1 MRYLVWIWR
10 NTKGIRWN
18 TVVRIVAGTVRV
30 LLGLLMVWLCKQF
43 IDTTIRTG
51 STRDIIGM
59 IVLLVLTVL
68 GGILLRQV
76 YYYMTI
82 SANTLQSNN
91 TRLRLFCLLFNRELY
106 QEQDLHSG
114 DVTSRMTKDIEV
126 VSNATTST
134 IPDLIITGF
143 QVIGAFLL
151 LYSMDKNLAWVILL
165 LTPIVIAFG
174 KLISNKLRQM
184 TSDIRKDESRIQMQI
199 QEGMELNALLRALNS
214 EEWITDRLDSLQQK
228 LKGNVMRRAR
238 FTVFMR
244 ITFGAAFGLGYL
256 LAFIWGG
263 LQLRSGAITF
273 GVMTSFLQLVGQIQQ
288 PILSLL
294 NTITTL
300 IHTTASIDRLEE
312 LESETTVSSVPK
324 GMLYPSDDKDAHTIP
339 ISVEAK
345 DVCFHYAAGDRMVI
359 DHFTHSFP
367 PGSKTALMGP
377 TGIGKTTLFRL
388 MLALIRPDSGC
399 LSIYI
404 NKVEEPVNE
413 STRKHF
419 VYVPQGNTL
428 MSGSIRFNLLLAN
441 PDATD
446 EQLKEVLQTAVA
458 EFVFDLPDG
467 LDTELGERGGG
478 LSEGQAQRI
487 AIARGLLRPGNILLL
502 DEISASLDE
511 QTEQL
516 LYSRLFEKYP
526 QKTMIFITHRPSVSE
541 LCDDVIHIK

>member
-1 MRYLVWIWR
+1 MKYIAWIWH
-10 NTKGIRWN
+10 NTRGIRGN
-18 TVVRIVAGTVRV
+18 SAVRIVAGIVRV
-30 LLGLLMVWLCKQF
+30 LLGLLMVWLCKSF
-43 IDTTIRTG
+43 IDVTIRTG
-51 STRDIIGM
+51 SSQDIIVM
-59 IVLLVLTVL
+59 IILLILTVL
-68 GGILLRQV
+68 GGILLRQA

-82 SANTLQSNN
+82 SANTIQSNN
-91 TRLRLFCLLFNRELY
+91 IRIHLFSLLFNRELF

-114 DVTSRMTKDIEV
+114 DVASRMTKDIEV

-143 QVIGAFLL
+143 QLVGAFLL

-165 LTPIVIAFG
+165 LTPIAIAFG
-174 KLISNKLRQM
+174 KLISNRLRKM
-184 TSDIRKDESRIQMQI
+184 TLDIRKDESRIQMQI
-199 QEGMELNALLRALNS
+199 QEGMELNAILRALNS
-214 EEWITDRLDSLQQK
+214 EDWITDRLDSLQQK
-228 LKGNVMRRAR
+228 LKGNMMRRAR

-244 ITFGAAFGLGYL
+244 ITFGIAFGLGYM

-294 NTITTL
+294 NTLTSL

-312 LESETTVSSVPK
+312 LESETTSPIDSFSS
-324 GMLYPSDDKDAHTIP
+324 SDDKDTFLSPAG
-339 ISVEAK
+339 VEAK
-345 DVCFHYAAGDRMVI
+345 DVCFHYATGDRMVI
-359 DHFTHSFP
+359 NHFTHSFL

-377 TGIGKTTLFRL
+377 TGIGKTTLFRM

-399 LSIYI
+399 ISIYI
-404 NKVEEPVNE
+404 NKVEEHVSEN
-413 STRKHF
+413 TRKYF

-441 PDATD
+441 PNATD

-467 LDTELGERGGG
+467 LDTDLGERGGG

-516 LYSRLFEKYP
+516 LYTRLFKKYP
-526 QKTMIFITHRPSVSE
+526 HKTMIFITHRSSVSE

>member
-1 MRYLVWIWR
+1 
-10 NTKGIRWN
+10 
-18 TVVRIVAGTVRV
+18 
-30 LLGLLMVWLCKQF
+30 MVWLCKHF
-43 IDTTIRTG
+43 IDVTIRTG
-51 STRDIIGM
+51 STRDIIIM

-68 GGILLRQV
+68 GGILLRQA

-82 SANTLQSNN
+82 SANTIQSNII
-91 TRLRLFCLLFNRELY
+91 RLHLFSQLFNRELY
-106 QEQDLHSG
+106 QEQELHSG
-114 DVTSRMTKDIEV
+114 DVTSRMVKDIEV

-143 QVIGAFLL
+143 QLIGAFLL
-151 LYSMDKNLAWVILL
+151 MYSMDKNLAWVLLL
-165 LTPIVIAFG
+165 LTPIAIASG
-174 KLISNKLRQM
+174 KLISNKLRKM
-184 TSDIRKDESRIQMQI
+184 TLDIRKDESRIQMQI
-199 QEGMELNALLRALNS
+199 QEGMELNAILRALNS
-214 EEWITDRLDSLQQK
+214 EEWITDRLDSLQQR
-228 LKGNVMRRAR
+228 LKGNMMRRAR

-263 LQLRSGAITF
+263 LQLRSGVITF

-294 NTITTL
+294 NTVTTL

-312 LESETTVSSVPK
+312 LESEATSSQNT
-324 GMLYPSDDKDAHTIP
+324 MFSSDDKEFVLAP
-339 ISVEAK
+339 IRIEAK
-345 DVCFHYAAGDRMVI
+345 DVCFQYAAGDRMVI
-359 DHFTHSFP
+359 NHFTHSFL

-377 TGIGKTTLFRL
+377 PGIGKTTLFRL
-388 MLALIRPDSGC
+388 MLALIRPNSGS

-404 NKVEEPVNE
+404 NKVEEPVCEN
-413 STRKHF
+413 TRKHF

-467 LDTELGERGGG
+467 LDTDLGERGGG

-511 QTEQL
+511 QTERL
-516 LYSRLFEKYP
+516 LYSRLFERYP

-541 LCDDVIHIK
+541 LCNDVIYIK

>member
-1 MRYLVWIWR
+1 
-10 NTKGIRWN
+10 
-18 TVVRIVAGTVRV
+18 
-30 LLGLLMVWLCKQF
+30 
-43 IDTTIRTG
+43 
-51 STRDIIGM
+51 M
-59 IVLLVLTVL
+59 IVLLVLTVM
-68 GGILLRQV
+68 GGILLRQA

-82 SANTLQSNN
+82 SANTIQSN
-91 TRLRLFCLLFNRELY
+91 TIRLRLFSLLFNRELY
-106 QEQDLHSG
+106 QEQNLHSG
-114 DVTSRMTKDIEV
+114 DVASRMTKDIEV

-143 QVIGAFLL
+143 QLIGAFLL

-165 LTPIVIAFG
+165 LTPIAISFG
-174 KLISNKLRQM
+174 KLISNQLRKM
-184 TSDIRKDESRIQMQI
+184 TLDIRQDESRIQMQI
-199 QEGMELNALLRALNS
+199 QEGMELNAILRALNS
-214 EEWITDRLDSLQQK
+214 EDWITDRLDSLQQK
-228 LKGNVMRRAR
+228 LKGNMMRRAR
-238 FTVFMR
+238 FTVLMR
-244 ITFGAAFGLGYL
+244 ITFGTAFGLGYM

-263 LQLRSGAITF
+263 LQLRNGAITF

-294 NTITTL
+294 NTITSL

-312 LESETTVSSVPK
+312 LESETTSPK
-324 GMLYPSDDKDAHTIP
+324 DATSPSDDKDTTLSP
-339 ISVEAK
+339 VGVEAK
-345 DVCFHYAAGDRMVI
+345 DVCFHYATGDRMVI
-359 DHFTHSFP
+359 NHFTHSFL

-377 TGIGKTTLFRL
+377 TGIGKTTLFRM
-388 MLALIRPDSGC
+388 MLALIRPDSG
-399 LSIYI
+399 SISLYI
-404 NKVEEPVNE
+404 NKVEEPVSEN
-413 STRKHF
+413 TRRHF

-458 EFVFDLPDG
+458 EFVFDLPEG
-467 LDTELGERGGG
+467 LDTDLGERGGG

-516 LYSRLFEKYP
+516 LYTRLFEKYP
-526 QKTMIFITHRPSVSE
+526 QKTMIFITHRSSVSE
-541 LCDDVIHIK
+541 LCDHVIHIK